1 MEQDASECRGRRKC
15 GLPLDARSEDDGSN
29 GVEQPRGCPEVNAE
43 AKQRAG
49 RCRRRDD
56 AGCDPRYVP
65 WLPHGTKQMR
75 AIT

>member
-1 MEQDASECRGRRKC
+1 
-15 GLPLDARSEDDGSN
+15 
-29 GVEQPRGCPEVNAE
+29 VNAE